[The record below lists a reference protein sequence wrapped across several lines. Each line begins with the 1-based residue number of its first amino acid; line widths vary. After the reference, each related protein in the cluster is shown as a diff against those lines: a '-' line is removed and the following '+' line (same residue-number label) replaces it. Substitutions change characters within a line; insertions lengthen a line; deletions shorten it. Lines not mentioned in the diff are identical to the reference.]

1 MARIASD
8 PRYFDYLHDSK
19 ARVRIVIG
27 DGRLELVKAPPSSYD
42 LIVLDAFSSDS
53 VPVHLL
59 TREAAGLYL
68 SKLRPGGL
76 IAFHIS
82 NRYFDLEP
90 VIGGVARSLHLAGLY
105 QAHMPSAAARAAGA
119 AFSQW
124 VVVTRSAER
133 LAPLVRT
140 GKWRSLDES
149 SSEPVWTD
157 QYSNV
162 LGALRWIG

>member
-8 PRYFDYLHDSK
+8 PRYFTFLHDSK
-19 ARVRIVIG
+19 AGVRVVVG
-27 DGRLELVKAPPSSYD
+27 DGRLELAKAPPRSYD

-59 TREAAGLYL
+59 TQEAARVYV

-76 IAFHIS
+76 IAFQIS

-105 QAHMPSAAARAAGA
+105 QAHMPSAAARDEGA
-119 AFSQW
+119 AYSQW
-124 VVVTRSAER
+124 VVVARSPGR

-140 GKWRSLDES
+140 GRWQPLEES
-149 SSEPVWTD
+149 SGEPVWTD
-157 QYSNV
+157 QYSNI
-162 LGALRWIG
+162 LGVIRWG